1 MCCFGFFFLQIALKI
16 HLIEAAKVT
25 VNTLASLDKRMGIK
39 EHADTHKPHPQT
51 PAGSMPIL
59 PPPPIHQFLTLWL
72 HLVHVV
78 LSCVII
84 SPTTVGSIFIHL

>member
-1 MCCFGFFFLQIALKI
+1 MLIWGWFFLQIALKI

-25 VNTLASLDKRMGIK
+25 VDTLASLDKRIDIK

-51 PAGSMPIL
+51 PAGGVPML
-59 PPPPIHQFLTLWL
+59 PPPPIHQFLTLRL